1 MMHTL
6 EQKIKAYD
14 EQKQRQVPAPVLAL
28 MEEATRSLQASGLE
42 QAALGRGERMPD
54 FTLPDQHG
62 VVRPLSHY
70 LAEGPVLL
78 NVYRGGWC
86 PYCNME
92 MQALNAVLPALR
104 ERGVN
109 LIGMTPETPSSAQ
122 DTLTANGLAIT
133 VLSDEGNR
141 VSAELGLV
149 FELPEA
155 LRPIYAGFGID
166 IPASNGDESF
176 TLPVPAS
183 YIIGQDRTVHYH
195 FINADYTRRVE
206 PAALLAELDRLAKA
220 GAL

>member
-1 MMHTL
+1 M
-6 EQKIKAYD
+6 
-14 EQKQRQVPAPVLAL
+14 
-28 MEEATRSLQASGLE
+28 
-42 QAALGRGERMPD
+42 
-54 FTLPDQHG
+54 
-62 VVRPLSHY
+62 
-70 LAEGPVLL
+70 
-78 NVYRGGWC
+78 
-86 PYCNME
+86 
-92 MQALNAVLPALR
+92 
-104 ERGVN
+104 
-109 LIGMTPETPSSAQ
+109 
-122 DTLTANGLAIT
+122 
-133 VLSDEGNR
+133 LSDEGNR

-183 YIIGQDRTVHYH
+183 YIIGQDRTVLYH

>member
-28 MEEATRSLQASGLE
+28 MEESTRSLQASGLE
-42 QAALGRGERMPD
+42 QGALGRGERMPD
-54 FTLPDQHG
+54 FALPDQHG

-122 DTLTANGLAIT
+122 DTLTANRLAIT

-141 VSAELGLV
+141 VSAALGLV

-155 LRPIYAGFGID
+155 LRPM
-166 IPASNGDESF
+166 SF

-183 YIIGQDRTVHYH
+183 YIIGQDRTVLYH

>member
-1 MMHTL
+1 
-6 EQKIKAYD
+6 
-14 EQKQRQVPAPVLAL
+14 
-28 MEEATRSLQASGLE
+28 
-42 QAALGRGERMPD
+42 MPD
-54 FTLPDQHG
+54 FALPDQHG

-141 VSAELGLV
+141 VSAALGLV

-183 YIIGQDRTVHYH
+183 YIIGQTAPCTTTSSTPITPVGSSRPPCLPSWIVWRRRGHCKRTLRPK
-195 FINADYTRRVE
+195 AQCRWLARR
-206 PAALLAELDRLAKA
+206 P
-220 GAL
+220 